1 MVYTTLVE
9 REKYNSTFFYSPT
22 TAYIGPL
29 RGPGLIV
36 ENELDA
42 SGRRPD
48 ISVSAANRFHI
59 ARWLRTM
66 VSHDGHA
73 RWLRT
78 MVSHGGYARWLRTMV
93 THGGFARWCASR
105 EKTQREILL
114 LQP

>member
-9 REKYNSTFFYSPT
+9 REKIQLAFFYSLT

-48 ISVSAANRFHI
+48 ISVSEANRFHCPGLFQEE
-59 ARWLRTM
+59 LR
-66 VSHDGHA
+66 SP
-73 RWLRT
+73 
-78 MVSHGGYARWLRTMV
+78 Y
-93 THGGFARWCASR
+93 
-105 EKTQREILL
+105 
-114 LQP
+114 